1 MSGKN
6 RAFRFFIS
14 FVLIASTV
22 ISGIIP
28 SGAAGINFKDV
39 QDPKV
44 YYYEPVY
51 WAVDKGIT
59 KGTSETEFSPQNGCS
74 RADCVTFLYR
84 YAGEPEVD
92 VSAVKKFKDVTG
104 TEYYGRAVAWA
115 VEKNITSGTSPDKF
129 SPQEKCTRAQ
139 IVTFLWR
146 YNSEPSVDYNGTFTD
161 VNKKDYF
168 SSAVAW
174 AVEQGITN
182 GTSNTE
188 FSPQGICNRAQIV
201 SFLYRMDQASDQNE
215 KYTVTFNANGGSV
228 STTSK
233 TVTNGST
240 YGDLPTPTR
249 SGYGFDG
256 WYTVASGG
264 TKITSSTKVSLS
276 ANQTLYAHW
285 SYSSPGSISDSWEQI
300 IASVNDGTYKNKYK
314 IGDTKALD
322 LGSEGIVEMQIA
334 EFDADELADGSGKAA
349 ITWISKQLLNSNR
362 RMNALDREY
371 NRDTQSYVL
380 GTGSIGGWEHSEL
393 RSYLK
398 NNIRPLIP
406 PAVRNEIK
414 SVKKYSS
421 SFYINLDYAQN
432 AVTTDDVWIP
442 SYREVFGTSNTSY
455 ESNGPVYSDLFASK
469 SERMKQK
476 TGASGTSSWWLRS
489 AFNRNGRNFLLVDSE
504 GKIANAA
511 NINAVVLGFCI
522 GKAADPI
529 SDDDQGGTITDS
541 WSTIIANVNNGTYKT
556 KYQIGDTKS
565 LDLGPEGNVEMQIA
579 AFDADE
585 LADGSGKAAITWI
598 SKQLLNSDRRMNPD
612 READPS
618 DSSKYKKGTG
628 SVGGWE
634 YSEMREWLKSDVKPL
649 IPDTVRNSIKPVKK
663 YSTSFDTSLRWIQNG
678 ITTDDVWIPSL
689 SEVYGED
696 VKDYYETEGPTYTE
710 LFASQSDRIRSGG
723 NNTSWWWLRSA
734 NYSYFGDDGT
744 GFVDISPW
752 GSRDYNSGGSIGE
765 EGVALGFCI

>member
-1 MSGKN
+1 MSKKN

-14 FVLIASTV
+14 AVLAVTSVLT
-22 ISGIIP
+22 GIIP
-28 SGAAGINFKDV
+28 SGAAGSTFTDV
-39 QDPKV
+39 PSDA
-44 YYYEPVY
+44 YYAGPVE
-51 WAVDKGIT
+51 WAVENGIT
-59 KGTSETEFSPQNGCS
+59 QGTSTTTFSPLKDCTRG
-74 RADCVTFLYR
+74 DCVTFLYR
-84 YAGEPEVD
+84 YAGSPKVD
-92 VSAVKKFKDVTG
+92 LGKLSKFKDVKG
-104 TEYYGRAVAWA
+104 TEYYGPAVAWA
-115 VEKNITSGTSPDKF
+115 VENNITSGTTPDEF
-129 SPQEKCTRAQ
+129 SPKAKCTRAQ

-146 YNSEPSVDYNGTFTD
+146 YSKEPEVEYTGTFKD
-161 VNKKDYF
+161 VVKKNYF
-168 SSAVAW
+168 SGAVAW
-174 AVEQGITN
+174 AVEQGITK
-182 GTSNTE
+182 GTTKTE
-188 FSPQGICNRAQIV
+188 FSPDETCTRGQIV
-201 SFLYRMDQASDQNE
+201 SFLYRMDQALNQNE

-228 STTSK
+228 SITSK

-256 WYTVASGG
+256 WYTSAENG
-264 TKITSSTKVSLS
+264 TNITSSTTVNLT
-276 ANQTLYAHW
+276 ADQTLYAHW
-285 SYSSPGSISDSWEQI
+285 NYNSSDTISDSWETI
-300 IASVNDGTYKNKYK
+300 IASCDDGTYKTKYQ
-314 IGDTKALD
+314 IGDTKSLD
-322 LGSEGIVEMQIA
+322 LGAEGILEMQIA
-334 EFDADELADGSGKAA
+334 AFDADELADGSGKAA
-349 ITWISKQLLNSNR
+349 ITWISKQLLNSDR
-362 RMNALDREY
+362 RMNTLDREY

-398 NNIRPLIP
+398 NNIKPLIP
-406 PAVRNEIK
+406 PVVRNEIK

-469 SERMKQK
+469 SDRVKKK
-476 TGASGTSSWWLRS
+476 TGASVTSSWWLRS

-511 NINAVVLGFCI
+511 NINAVAFGFCI

-529 SDDDQGGTITDS
+529 IDDDQGGTITDS
-541 WSTIIANVNNGTYKT
+541 WSTIIGNVNNGTYKT

-565 LDLGPEGNVEMQIA
+565 LDLGSEGKVEMQIA